1 MAPRHHPTREV
12 PLNPARREN
21 GRFWILGMA
30 TMFRIALS
38 PSPDELSTLLQ
49 RNRTRRGYR
58 WRVGTV
64 FKHILVRRC
73 AKQGGDA
80 MPRENSSGT
89 NLSYTFKDNSS
100 LTETTA
106 RGSALFYAM
115 RRGRQ
120 GDGGL
125 RPGDWLLLSIG
136 MALIIGVALV
146 VIGVF

>member
-1 MAPRHHPTREV
+1 MP
-12 PLNPARREN
+12 
-21 GRFWILGMA
+21 
-30 TMFRIALS
+30 
-38 PSPDELSTLLQ
+38 
-49 RNRTRRGYR
+49 RGY
-58 WRVGTV
+58 
-64 FKHILVRRC
+64 
-73 AKQGGDA
+73 
-80 MPRENSSGT
+80 SSGT
-89 NLSYTFKDNSS
+89 NLSYTSKDNSS
-100 LTETTA
+100 LTETIA